1 MKVFFDTNVVV
12 DILSGRTG
20 IIESARAVQKCPRPD
35 RILSALAVANCTYVM
50 RGQGRVGV
58 AQLVKELLRE
68 FTMVPLRRGEF
79 IKALSLNGPDFE
91 DALQYAMAEKA
102 GVDALVTR
110 DLAGFPFSGK
120 IPVLTPAQFLAMK

>member
-35 RILSALAVANCTYVM
+35 RVVSALSVANCTYVM
-50 RGQGRVGV
+50 RGQGRAGV
-58 AQLVKELLRE
+58 EQLVKELLRE
-68 FTMVPLRRGEF
+68 FTVVPLRRGEF
-79 IKALSLNGPDFE
+79 VRALSLNGPDLK

-102 GVDALVTR
+102 AVDVLVTR
-110 DLAGFPFSGK
+110 DLAGFPFAGK
-120 IPVLTPAQFLAMK
+120 ISVLTPAQFLAMK